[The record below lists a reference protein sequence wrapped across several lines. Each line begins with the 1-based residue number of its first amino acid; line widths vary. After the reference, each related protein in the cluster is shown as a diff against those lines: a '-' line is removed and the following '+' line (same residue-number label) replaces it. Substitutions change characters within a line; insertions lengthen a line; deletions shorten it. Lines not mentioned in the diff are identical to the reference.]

1 MASGENQNSIQ
12 NLIPI
17 YLKNAQSTSFDV
29 LESSEDLYKILNN
42 SEIPMLFKLSV
53 LKKLLTFL
61 NFLLKDLQK
70 KIEPKIE
77 KKLEIPGSTILNNNQ
92 LLGNSTFDNYD
103 VDIANEMIQ
112 TETDLDMI
120 DNFGDQNLDEVS
132 NFSISF
138 KKRKKIVDKIIEIR
152 DYTKKIKNVS
162 DILEKNDINEQKN
175 ILESFKINLVALRNL
190 SVHESNVEIDNNY
203 DNSYNTFDAEEN
215 FNETVL
221 EFEGLDET
229 GDSFK
234 RAESFFRL
242 ILACNEKKV
251 VAKQAEEYGNID
263 IEKL

>member
-162 DILEKNDINEQKN
+162 DILEKNDINA
-175 ILESFKINLVALRNL
+175 F
-190 SVHESNVEIDNNY
+190 
-203 DNSYNTFDAEEN
+203 T
-215 FNETVL
+215 
-221 EFEGLDET
+221 
-229 GDSFK
+229 
-234 RAESFFRL
+234 
-242 ILACNEKKV
+242 
-251 VAKQAEEYGNID
+251 
-263 IEKL
+263 